1 MSTTKL
7 YPPVINGTIP
17 AFYGSS
23 ITVPF
28 EENKTVS
35 ANTPLAL
42 KIKTV
47 QSNRL
52 IGTFFSST
60 NTFDLKDSVNL
71 LNEGQYYKVQLA
83 YYTEENEKEVPGFY
97 STVSVTKYTTKPN
110 VEILKNSDGVSY
122 FGIYSQ
128 VNGDITEKV
137 YSYQFDLKDNKGNII
152 ETSGEQLHNSSF
164 DTENYESID
173 SFTLTRELEKNQ
185 MYYLTYKVTTI
196 NGLEVTSAATQI
208 FRSESV
214 DSNLLGK
221 ADLAVSLNYEDGYID
236 VSLKK
241 PEGVEKEE
249 AVVGHFYL
257 LRASSED
264 NYKSWDEV
272 LNFVLSGQQPSRHL
286 WKDMTVKQGVSYKYA
301 VQQYNEHQLRTNKIE
316 SETIYAD
323 FEHAFLFDGD
333 RQLKIKFDP
342 KVSSFKNTVL
352 EQKVDTIGS
361 KYPFIFKNGN
371 VRYKEFSVA
380 GLISLL
386 SDENNLFFDLG
397 TDDEEFRQTS
407 PAEKGLAVSPIRTT
421 QLTSKN
427 IYNERN
433 FKLEALEWLTNG
445 EPKLFRSPVEGNYIV
460 RLLNV
465 SLSPNDTLGRM
476 LHTFSATAYE
486 VAEYNY
492 DNLSKYEIL
501 KTSDPS
507 TQQLRWKTILFPDY
521 PIENGVNILEE
532 TAAAIKLEGMIAG
545 DKIVIAT
552 TTGDTYTIVIGT
564 TGSYTIDLDKG
575 IEIKFLSFAN
585 SGITD
590 GAYRHQGTLTYAYY
604 SKSFVDNFDTI
615 NKIELKQYPS
625 RQFVGA
631 YDNII
636 DIINDGVKNKLQSI
650 GYIRFTMRDS
660 DERLYEQKDK
670 KGNIT
675 YSSDIEGKNIVTPKV
690 MSLNLYEVYNT
701 NNEFIYLLDGYNGEK
716 YEEADVDPHEAT
728 SIWIKTPEQ
737 IAKEEEAKASG
748 IELEEEF
755 IDLWDIYQYEIKNF
769 EEEIASIKTGHAVIT
784 EITYQA
790 KELAYELE
798 ESDESVKAAQEALN
812 DAREKSDYVNDYEK
826 YSAIQK
832 AQAEYIA
839 ALNKAIEEAERR

>member
-17 AFYGSS
+17 AFYDSS

-35 ANTPLAL
+35 EYDGFAL

-52 IGTFFSST
+52 IGTYFSTT
-60 NTFDLKDSVNL
+60 NTFTNINTSL

-83 YYTEENEKEVPGFY
+83 YYIGNEVPGFY
-97 STVSVTKYTTKPN
+97 STVGVTKYTTKPT
-110 VEILKNSDGVSY
+110 VEILKNTDGVSY
-122 FGIYSQ
+122 FGIYNQ
-128 VNGDITEKV
+128 EGKDITEKV
-137 YSYQFDLKDNKGNII
+137 YSYQFDLKDNKGNIV
-152 ETSGEQLHNSSF
+152 ETSNEQLHNSSF
-164 DTENYESID
+164 DTESYESID
-173 SFTLTRELEKNQ
+173 SFTITRELEKNQ

-196 NGLEVTSAATQI
+196 NGLEVISPALQI

-214 DSNLLGK
+214 DSNLLSK
-221 ADLAVSLNYEDGYID
+221 ADLDVQLNYEDGYID
-236 VSLKK
+236 ISLKK

-249 AVVGHFYL
+249 SVVGSFYL

-264 NYKSWDEV
+264 NFKSWDEV

-286 WKDMTVKQGVSYKYA
+286 WKDMTIKQGVSYKYA
-301 VQQYNEHQLRTNKIE
+301 VQQYNDYQLRTNKIE
-316 SETIYAD
+316 SKTIYAD
-323 FEHAFLFDGD
+323 FEHAYLFDGD

-386 SDENNLFFDLG
+386 SDENNLFFELG
-397 TDDEEFRQTS
+397 NDNEDFRQTS
-407 PAEKGLAVSPIRTT
+407 PAEKVLAVSPIRTT
-421 QLTSKN
+421 QLTPQN

-465 SLSPNDTLGRM
+465 SLSPNDVLGRM

-486 VAEYNY
+486 IAEYNY
-492 DNLSKYEIL
+492 ENLSKYEIL

-507 TQQLRWKTILFPDY
+507 TQQLRWKTIKFPEY
-521 PIENGVNILEE
+521 PIQDGVNILGE
-532 TAAAIKLEGMIAG
+532 AASAIRLEGMIAG
-545 DKIVIAT
+545 DKIQIAT
-552 TTGDTYTIVIGT
+552 ANGEVYKIVIGT
-564 TGSYTIDLDKG
+564 TGSYIVDLDKG
-575 IEIKFLSFAN
+575 IEIKSLSFIDSDDTARA
-585 SGITD
+585 ID
-590 GAYRHQGTLTYAYY
+590 GTIRHQGTLTYAYY
-604 SKSFVDNFDTI
+604 SKSFIDSFDTI
-615 NKIELKQYPS
+615 NKIELVQYPS

-631 YDNII
+631 QDNII
-636 DIINDGVKNKLQSI
+636 ALINDGIKNKLQSI
-650 GYIRFTMRDS
+650 GYIRFIMRDS
-660 DERLYEQKDK
+660 DEKLYQQVDE

-675 YSSDIEGKNIVTPKV
+675 YSSDVEGSNPIIPNV
-690 MSLNLYEVYNT
+690 MGLNLYEVYDKEDNLL
-701 NNEFIYLLDGYNGEK
+701 YLLDGYNGEK
-716 YEEADVDPHEAT
+716 YEISENPHEAT
-728 SIWIKTPEQ
+728 SLWINES
-737 IAKEEEAKASG
+737 EES
-748 IELEEEF
+748 
-755 IDLWDIYQYEIKNF
+755 IDLWDIYQYEIRNF
-769 EEEIASIKTGHAVIT
+769 SEEITSIKTGHAVIT

-790 KELAYELE
+790 KELTYDLENTNEQVKEAQTALDAARNKTDYANAYERYNAILE
-798 ESDESVKAAQEALN
+798 AQN
-812 DAREKSDYVNDYEK
+812 N
-826 YSAIQK
+826 
-832 AQAEYIA
+832 YIA
-839 ALNKAIEEAERR
+839 VLGNAIDEAERR